1 MRQIN
6 MIRQIRGFYDR
17 QLSNPL
23 SSGQIAL
30 WHALLH
36 INNTCSWIE
45 WFTAA
50 NLTLEALCGLSRQG
64 ISKARN
70 VLKQEGLIDFKS
82 NGTKATSYKLNILYQ
97 ESTTSNSVQTGLQS
111 SVQDSI
117 QTGLQSSVQDSSTL
131 NKQNK
136 TKLNET
142 KNMLA
147 ARAKIQQ
154 VYQEKIRPMDS
165 PQNIDRVQSFLEEDV
180 ALEVIL
186 CAINVSARDG
196 GRSATYV
203 VRKLND
209 WKKRGVKTI
218 DDAQKADEA
227 WKEEFSNKR
236 NGKKLEN
243 TGSSEYDNLGW

>member
-1 MRQIN
+1 

-147 ARAKIQQ
+147 ARVKIQQ

-218 DDAQKADEA
+218 DDAKKADEA